1 MRSFEEDTIVLSRL
15 EPLIAVSVTVAV
27 AMAASGCA
35 TSSGT
40 SNTVDEG
47 QTANEALIGT
57 YWKLMTLDGQPV
69 AVADNQREAHL
80 VLGEDGRVSGSTG
93 CNRLMGSYRLE
104 GDTLTFSRLASTRMA
119 CPGDMAMLEQAW
131 LAALSETAR
140 YSIAGPSLELQNAD
154 DRALVE
160 LKANALY

>member
-1 MRSFEEDTIVLSRL
+1 MRSFEEDIIVLSRL
-15 EPLIAVSVTVAV
+15 KPLLAVSVTVAV
-27 AMAASGCA
+27 AMVVSGCA
-35 TSSGT
+35 TSS
-40 SNTVDEG
+40 NTVDDT

-69 AVADNQREAHL
+69 TVADNQREAHL

-131 LAALSETAR
+131 LAALSETAH
-140 YSIAGPSLELQNAD
+140 YSIADQSLELQNAE